1 MVGSIDG
8 DAMRSMVIASL
19 PHTPRHPGG
28 NPMTKFIAAVFVG
41 LALAATAVIPAQAVE
56 DGIRYAVR
64 W

>member
-1 MVGSIDG
+1 
-8 DAMRSMVIASL
+8 
-19 PHTPRHPGG
+19 
-28 NPMTKFIAAVFVG
+28 MTKFIAAVFVG